1 VLNITNHVV
10 FALFDGEPGSAT
22 SALLDFENLGPFGV
36 SISMTN
42 LIAAIGGNPLGVG
55 GGAVNYFAPGVAT
68 SSPNSPMSQGVLNQ
82 IYAGEATN
90 QTFANDLLG
99 KGPPLSASA
108 ILECPCTPTYV
119 IIQQTNW
126 VANDPLVHYTMDD
139 LTWTTDPTAT
149 NAAYDLNV
157 PQTVPPPT
165 NSIGTLTSR
174 YAPWGKGQGR
184 GGSAANEDM
193 LLKDPQM
200 WTSTNWNFP
209 TGKFPNV
216 GTLGRVHRGTPWQTV
231 YFKADNPSGDPAAVN
246 AWATWV
252 SPNGINS
259 PNALENYPTNDWI
272 LADLFTTATDDNAAT
287 GLLSVNQTNIEAWAA
302 VFCGVFAPT
311 NATNGIQIMP
321 NNNGPL
327 GSLQNFTNLVDATS
341 PYYGLNAVRT
351 NYPNG
356 ILHKVGYVL
365 GAAALT
371 TQSPLLGGTAA
382 SAGNYPDEI
391 VERIPQQTLSLM
403 KVGEPQFVIFAWGQ
417 SLKPKGLPYLNTG
430 GFNNNIYTNYEIT
443 GEVLTRT
450 VCHLV
455 RTNGVKMVIDSYNV
469 ESGSGN

>member
-1 VLNITNHVV
+1 
-10 FALFDGEPGSAT
+10 
-22 SALLDFENLGPFGV
+22 
-36 SISMTN
+36 
-42 LIAAIGGNPLGVG
+42 
-55 GGAVNYFAPGVAT
+55 
-68 SSPNSPMSQGVLNQ
+68 
-82 IYAGEATN
+82 
-90 QTFANDLLG
+90 
-99 KGPPLSASA
+99 
-108 ILECPCTPTYV
+108 
-119 IIQQTNW
+119 
-126 VANDPLVHYTMDD
+126 
-139 LTWTTDPTAT
+139 
-149 NAAYDLNV
+149 
-157 PQTVPPPT
+157 
-165 NSIGTLTSR
+165 
-174 YAPWGKGQGR
+174 
-184 GGSAANEDM
+184 M